1 MKSTSAWAVAA
12 MLACSACGAV
22 AQKDSAA
29 SPPGGGAEPIAVAT
43 EGVPPPPPPPLPP
56 PRPDEEAEAL
66 EIEVDL
72 SAASSTGTPKPKLR
86 DSKDESFGE
95 PKKKTVQ
102 ATTSRSAGRTLDAD
116 EVQRAV
122 TEKMNELRGCLRADL
137 VVQLEATV
145 GRDGR
150 VEDVRATGSQPD
162 DSQARD
168 CVAFALRGASLGET
182 GAAESA
188 TFRLRLSLRRR

>member
-29 SPPGGGAEPIAVAT
+29 SPPGGGAEPIAKAT
-43 EGVPPPPPPPLPP
+43 EVVPPPPPPPP

-66 EIEVDL
+66 DIEVDL
-72 SAASSTGTPKPKLR
+72 TAASSTGAPKSKLK
-86 DSKDESFGE
+86 DPKDESFGE
-95 PKKKTVQ
+95 PDKKTVQ
-102 ATTSRSAGRTLDAD
+102 ATTSRSAGGKLDAE
-116 EVQRAV
+116 EVQRALAA
-122 TEKMNELRGCLRADL
+122 KMSELRACLRADL
-137 VVQLEATV
+137 VVQLDATV

-150 VEDVRATGSQPD
+150 VEEARAIGSQPD

-168 CVAFALRGASLGET
+168 CVAFVLRGAALGQT
-182 GAAESA
+182 GADDST